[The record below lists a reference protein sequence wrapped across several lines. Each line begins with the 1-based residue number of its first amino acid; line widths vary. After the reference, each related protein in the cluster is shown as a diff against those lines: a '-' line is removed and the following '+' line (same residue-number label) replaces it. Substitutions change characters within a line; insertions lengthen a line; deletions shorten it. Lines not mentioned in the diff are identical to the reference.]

1 MNRYMTLIIALL
13 LTVST
18 QAQKRISHEYNNVS
32 LSDALR
38 QLAEQQTGY
47 TIYFLYNELEDF
59 RITINVK
66 NKHLPEAIQQM
77 IGFYPIRVTTST
89 DEDGRKIFVECT
101 HKTARRLTGT
111 IIDEQ
116 GQPIAYANVAILN
129 PADSTLLSGGV
140 SNESGYF
147 AIPYEQDKV
156 LARISYVGYK
166 TIYKICSQSELG
178 VIRLQ
183 VDNYALKGVTV
194 KGSIPTHKLTAEGL
208 QTNVENTILSKLGTA
223 NDVLAHIPGLQ
234 KNGDDYSVFGKGTP
248 IFYINGRLVRN
259 QTELD
264 QLKSENIKSIVLVTS
279 PGSRYDASVR
289 AVVKIKTKLPQGEGF
304 SFDNRLVY
312 GQSENADLIEQLNI
326 NYRHRG
332 LDAFGMLYFSSS
344 EGFNRA
350 DIEQDIQADT
360 IWHQSNTNDYNYRH
374 KWLGGEAGLNY
385 VINDE
390 NSIGFRYNIYQQ
402 LNTDEYD
409 TFTSILTANGKP
421 CDKLNNS
428 STFQNRATP
437 MHSANVYYNGVLGKT
452 TIDFN
457 ADWKQTDKTYNSA
470 YTETS
475 ENFGNRLLNTS
486 SHIKNRLYAAKLVVG
501 HQLLGGNLDI
511 GGEYTN
517 THRNDDYVNPEGYLS
532 SNFIELKD
540 QNMAIFA
547 DYTHKIPIGTVMA
560 GLRYEHASFDYYANG
575 CYMKEQSRTFD
586 NIFPSLSMT
595 AQIGKVQG
603 LVSYTAKIRRPNYS
617 ELNGNMSYANRFTL
631 QVGNPFLKPSIIHNI
646 SLQAMWKI
654 WSLSADY
661 TDTRNDIIDWTEQ
674 QEGNTAVSI
683 LGKKNIKSLKN
694 VSAYLVAAP
703 KAGFWHPQFVV
714 GLSKQWL
721 TLQTASGSIRM
732 NAPIF
737 LGQMANTFQFTST
750 LIGDL
755 TMKFTSKGD
764 DKNIS
769 LMRNMFQTNI
779 SLTKTFFE
787 QRLSIRLAGYDL
799 FHARQKIK
807 LYNQQMQLVQDNS
820 LDTRY
825 AEITIRYNFNATR
838 SKYKGTGA
846 GNAEKNRL

>member
-1 MNRYMTLIIALL
+1 MRIGIAQGQNII
-13 LTVST
+13 
-18 QAQKRISHEYNNVS
+18 
-32 LSDALR
+32 
-38 QLAEQQTGY
+38 G
-47 TIYFLYNELEDF
+47 
-59 RITINVK
+59 
-66 NKHLPEAIQQM
+66 
-77 IGFYPIRVTTST
+77 
-89 DEDGRKIFVECT
+89 C
-101 HKTARRLTGT
+101 

-116 GQPIAYANVAILN
+116 SKPMPFANVVLIN
-129 PADSTLLSGGV
+129 RADSAFVSGAVTKDDGTFIINTDKQDGLLKV
-140 SNESGYF
+140 SS
-147 AIPYEQDKV
+147 
-156 LARISYVGYK
+156 VGY
-166 TIYKICSQSELG
+166 
-178 VIRLQ
+178 VIRY
-183 VDNYALKGVTV
+183 VDAKQGNVGDIVMQPDTQMLREVMV

-259 QTELD
+259 QRELD

-279 PGSRYDASVR
+279 PGPRYDASVR

-326 NYRHRG
+326 NYRHCG

-421 CDKLNNS
+421 YDKLNNS

-475 ENFGNRLLNTS
+475 DNFGNRLLNTS

-501 HQLLGGNLDI
+501 HQLLGGNLGI

-825 AEITIRYNFNATR
+825 AEITIRYKFNAAR

-846 GNAEKNRL
+846 GNDEKRRL

>member
-1 MNRYMTLIIALL
+1 MRIGIAQGQNII
-13 LTVST
+13 
-18 QAQKRISHEYNNVS
+18 
-32 LSDALR
+32 
-38 QLAEQQTGY
+38 G
-47 TIYFLYNELEDF
+47 
-59 RITINVK
+59 
-66 NKHLPEAIQQM
+66 
-77 IGFYPIRVTTST
+77 
-89 DEDGRKIFVECT
+89 C
-101 HKTARRLTGT
+101 

-116 GQPIAYANVAILN
+116 SKPMPFANVVLIN
-129 PADSTLLSGGV
+129 RADSAFVSGAVTKDDGTFIINTDKQDGLLKV
-140 SNESGYF
+140 SS
-147 AIPYEQDKV
+147 
-156 LARISYVGYK
+156 VGY
-166 TIYKICSQSELG
+166 
-178 VIRLQ
+178 VIRY
-183 VDNYALKGVTV
+183 VDAKQGNVGDIVMQPDTQMLREVMV

-259 QTELD
+259 QRELD

-279 PGSRYDASVR
+279 PGPRYDASVR

-326 NYRHRG
+326 NYRHCG

-421 CDKLNNS
+421 YDKLNNS

-475 ENFGNRLLNTS
+475 EDFGNRLLNTS

-501 HQLLGGNLDI
+501 HQLLGGNLGI

-825 AEITIRYNFNATR
+825 AEITIRYKFNAAR

-846 GNAEKNRL
+846 GNDEKRRL

>member
-1 MNRYMTLIIALL
+1 MKRLILFSMVCL
-13 LTVST
+13 V
-18 QAQKRISHEYNNVS
+18 
-32 LSDALR
+32 
-38 QLAEQQTGY
+38 
-47 TIYFLYNELEDF
+47 
-59 RITINVK
+59 
-66 NKHLPEAIQQM
+66 AI
-77 IGFYPIRVTTST
+77 TST
-89 DEDGRKIFVECT
+89 AQSISGRV
-101 HKTARRLTGT
+101 
-111 IIDEQ
+111 IDEQ
-116 GQPIAYANVAILN
+116 SQPMPFANVVLVN
-129 PADSTLLSGGV
+129 RVDSAFVAGAVTKDDGTFSISTDKQDGLLKV
-140 SNESGYF
+140 SS
-147 AIPYEQDKV
+147 
-156 LARISYVGYK
+156 VGY
-166 TIYKICSQSELG
+166 I
-178 VIRLQ
+178 IRYLDAKQ
-183 VDNYALKGVTV
+183 GNVGDIVMQPDMQLLAEVTV

-208 QTNVENTILSKLGTA
+208 QTNVGNTILSKLGTA
-223 NDVLAHIPGLQ
+223 NDVLAHVPGLQ
-234 KNGDDYSVFGKGTP
+234 KNGDGYSVFGKGTP

-259 QTELD
+259 KTELD

-350 DIEQDIQADT
+350 DMEQDIQADT

-374 KWLGGEAGLNY
+374 KWLGGEGGLNY

-501 HQLLGGNLDI
+501 HQLLGGNLGI

-779 SLTKTFFE
+779 SLTKTFFK

-838 SKYKGTGA
+838 SKYKGEGA
-846 GNAEKNRL
+846 GNAEKNRF

>member
-1 MNRYMTLIIALL
+1 MKRLILFSMMCLVAI
-13 LTVST
+13 VSA
-18 QAQKRISHEYNNVS
+18 AQDIS
-32 LSDALR
+32 
-38 QLAEQQTGY
+38 G
-47 TIYFLYNELEDF
+47 
-59 RITINVK
+59 
-66 NKHLPEAIQQM
+66 
-77 IGFYPIRVTTST
+77 RV
-89 DEDGRKIFVECT
+89 
-101 HKTARRLTGT
+101 
-111 IIDEQ
+111 IDEQ
-116 GQPIAYANVAILN
+116 AQPMPFVNVVLVSRTDSAFVAGAVTKDDGTFTIETDRNNGLLKVSSIGYIIRYIDARQGNVGDILMQ
-129 PADSTLLSGGV
+129 PDTQMLR
-140 SNESGYF
+140 E
-147 AIPYEQDKV
+147 
-156 LARISYVGYK
+156 
-166 TIYKICSQSELG
+166 
-178 VIRLQ
+178 
-183 VDNYALKGVTV
+183 VTV

-208 QTNVENTILSKLGTA
+208 QTNVENTVLSKLGTA

-259 QTELD
+259 QRELD

-421 CDKLNNS
+421 YDKLNNS

-475 ENFGNRLLNTS
+475 EDFGNRLLNTS

-703 KAGFWHPQFVV
+703 KAGFWHPQFVA

-825 AEITIRYNFNATR
+825 AEITIRYKFNAAR

-846 GNAEKNRL
+846 GNDEKRRL

>member
-1 MNRYMTLIIALL
+1 MRIGIAQGQNII
-13 LTVST
+13 
-18 QAQKRISHEYNNVS
+18 
-32 LSDALR
+32 
-38 QLAEQQTGY
+38 G
-47 TIYFLYNELEDF
+47 
-59 RITINVK
+59 
-66 NKHLPEAIQQM
+66 
-77 IGFYPIRVTTST
+77 
-89 DEDGRKIFVECT
+89 C
-101 HKTARRLTGT
+101 

-116 GQPIAYANVAILN
+116 SKPMPFANVVLIN
-129 PADSTLLSGGV
+129 RADSAFVSGAVTKDDGTFIINTDKQDGLLKV
-140 SNESGYF
+140 SS
-147 AIPYEQDKV
+147 
-156 LARISYVGYK
+156 VGY
-166 TIYKICSQSELG
+166 
-178 VIRLQ
+178 VIRY
-183 VDNYALKGVTV
+183 VDAKQGNVGDIVMQPDTQMLREVTV

-259 QTELD
+259 QRELD

-279 PGSRYDASVR
+279 PGPRYDASVR

-421 CDKLNNS
+421 YDKLNNS

-452 TIDFN
+452 TVDFN

-475 ENFGNRLLNTS
+475 EDFGNRLLNTS

-703 KAGFWHPQFVV
+703 KAGFWHPQFVA

-787 QRLSIRLAGYDL
+787 QRLSIKLAGYDL

-825 AEITIRYNFNATR
+825 AEITIRYKFNAAR

-846 GNAEKNRL
+846 GNDEKRRL

>member
-1 MNRYMTLIIALL
+1 MKRLILFSMMCLVAIA
-13 LTVST
+13 ST
-18 QAQKRISHEYNNVS
+18 AQSISGRVTDEQAQPMPFANVVLVS
-32 LSDALR
+32 RADSAFI
-38 QLAEQQTGY
+38 AG
-47 TIYFLYNELEDF
+47 
-59 RITINVK
+59 
-66 NKHLPEAIQQM
+66 A
-77 IGFYPIRVTTST
+77 VTKDDGTFSIST
-89 DEDGRKIFVECT
+89 DKQDG
-101 HKTARRLTGT
+101 
-111 IIDEQ
+111 
-116 GQPIAYANVAILN
+116 
-129 PADSTLLSGGV
+129 LLKV
-140 SNESGYF
+140 SS
-147 AIPYEQDKV
+147 
-156 LARISYVGYK
+156 VGY
-166 TIYKICSQSELG
+166 
-178 VIRLQ
+178 VIRY
-183 VDNYALKGVTV
+183 VDAKQGNVGDIVMQPDTQMLREVTV

-304 SFDNRLVY
+304 SFDNRIVY
-312 GQSENADLIEQLNI
+312 GQSENADLKEQFDV

-332 LDAFGMLYFSSS
+332 LDAFGMLYFSSN

-350 DIEQDIQADT
+350 KIEQDIQADT
-360 IWHQSNTNDYNYRH
+360 IWHQSNTNDYAYRH

-421 CDKLNNS
+421 YDKLNNS

-475 ENFGNRLLNTS
+475 EDFGNRLLNTS

-703 KAGFWHPQFVV
+703 KAGFWHPQFVA

-846 GNAEKNRL
+846 GNSEKSRL

>member
-1 MNRYMTLIIALL
+1 MRIGIAQGQNII
-13 LTVST
+13 
-18 QAQKRISHEYNNVS
+18 
-32 LSDALR
+32 
-38 QLAEQQTGY
+38 G
-47 TIYFLYNELEDF
+47 
-59 RITINVK
+59 
-66 NKHLPEAIQQM
+66 
-77 IGFYPIRVTTST
+77 
-89 DEDGRKIFVECT
+89 C
-101 HKTARRLTGT
+101 

-116 GQPIAYANVAILN
+116 SKPMPFANVVLIN
-129 PADSTLLSGGV
+129 RADSAFVSGAVTKDDGTFIINTDKQDGLLKV
-140 SNESGYF
+140 SS
-147 AIPYEQDKV
+147 
-156 LARISYVGYK
+156 VGY
-166 TIYKICSQSELG
+166 
-178 VIRLQ
+178 VIRY
-183 VDNYALKGVTV
+183 VDAKQGNVGDIVMQPDTQMLREVTV

-208 QTNVENTILSKLGTA
+208 QTNVENTVLSKLGTA

-259 QTELD
+259 QRELD

-279 PGSRYDASVR
+279 PGPRYDASVR

-332 LDAFGMLYFSSS
+332 LDVFGMLYFSSS

-421 CDKLNNS
+421 YDKLNNS

-475 ENFGNRLLNTS
+475 EDFGNRLLNTS

-532 SNFIELKD
+532 PNFIELKD

-661 TDTRNDIIDWTEQ
+661 TDMRNDIIDWTEQ

-703 KAGFWHPQFVV
+703 KAGFWHPQFVA

-825 AEITIRYNFNATR
+825 AEITIRYKFNAAR

-846 GNAEKNRL
+846 GNDEKRRL

>member
-1 MNRYMTLIIALL
+1 MKRLILFSMMCLVAI
-13 LTVST
+13 VSA
-18 QAQKRISHEYNNVS
+18 AQDIS
-32 LSDALR
+32 
-38 QLAEQQTGY
+38 G
-47 TIYFLYNELEDF
+47 
-59 RITINVK
+59 
-66 NKHLPEAIQQM
+66 
-77 IGFYPIRVTTST
+77 RV
-89 DEDGRKIFVECT
+89 
-101 HKTARRLTGT
+101 
-111 IIDEQ
+111 IDEQ
-116 GQPIAYANVAILN
+116 AQPMPFANVVLVSR
-129 PADSTLLSGGV
+129 ADSAFIAGAVTKDDGTFIINTDKQDGLLKV
-140 SNESGYF
+140 SS
-147 AIPYEQDKV
+147 
-156 LARISYVGYK
+156 VGY
-166 TIYKICSQSELG
+166 
-178 VIRLQ
+178 VIRY
-183 VDNYALKGVTV
+183 VDAKQGNVGDIVMQPDTQMLREVTV

-208 QTNVENTILSKLGTA
+208 QTNVENTVLSKLGTA

-332 LDAFGMLYFSSS
+332 LDAFGMLYFSNSK
-344 EGFNRA
+344 GFNRA
-350 DIEQDIQADT
+350 KIEQDIQADT
-360 IWHQSNTNDYNYRH
+360 IWHQSNTNDYAYRH
-374 KWLGGEAGLNY
+374 KWLGGEVGLNY
-385 VINDE
+385 VINDK

-409 TFTSILTANGKP
+409 TFTSVLTANGKP
-421 CDKLNNS
+421 YDKLNNS
-428 STFQNRATP
+428 STFQNRAKPT
-437 MHSANVYYNGVLGKT
+437 HSANTYYNGLLGKT

-457 ADWKQTDKTYNSA
+457 FDWKQTDKTYNSA

-475 ENFGNRLLNTS
+475 EGFDNRLLNTS
-486 SHIKNRLYAAKLVVG
+486 SHIKNRLYAAKLIVG

-511 GGEYTN
+511 GSEYTN
-517 THRNDDYVNPEGYLS
+517 TNRNDDYVNPEGYLS

-540 QNMAIFA
+540 QNIAIFA
-547 DYTHKIPIGTVMA
+547 DYTHKIPLGTVMA

-595 AQIGKVQG
+595 LQMGKVQG
-603 LVSYTAKIRRPNYS
+603 IVSYTTKIRRPNYS

-646 SLQAMWKI
+646 SLQAKWKI

-703 KAGFWHPQFVV
+703 KAGFWHPQFVA

>member
-1 MNRYMTLIIALL
+1 MMCLVAIA
-13 LTVST
+13 ST
-18 QAQKRISHEYNNVS
+18 AQDIS
-32 LSDALR
+32 
-38 QLAEQQTGY
+38 G
-47 TIYFLYNELEDF
+47 
-59 RITINVK
+59 
-66 NKHLPEAIQQM
+66 
-77 IGFYPIRVTTST
+77 RV
-89 DEDGRKIFVECT
+89 
-101 HKTARRLTGT
+101 
-111 IIDEQ
+111 IDEQ
-116 GQPIAYANVAILN
+116 AQPMPFVNVVLVSRTDSAFVAGAVTKDDGTFTIETDRNNGLLKVSSIGYIIRYIDARQGNVGDILMQ
-129 PADSTLLSGGV
+129 PDTQMLR
-140 SNESGYF
+140 E
-147 AIPYEQDKV
+147 
-156 LARISYVGYK
+156 
-166 TIYKICSQSELG
+166 
-178 VIRLQ
+178 
-183 VDNYALKGVTV
+183 VTV

-208 QTNVENTILSKLGTA
+208 QTNVENTVLSKLGTA

-259 QTELD
+259 QRELD

-279 PGSRYDASVR
+279 PGPRYDASVR

-374 KWLGGEAGLNY
+374 KWLGGEAGINY

-421 CDKLNNS
+421 YDKLNNS

-475 ENFGNRLLNTS
+475 EDFGNRLLNTS

-703 KAGFWHPQFVV
+703 KAGFWHPQFVA

>member
-1 MNRYMTLIIALL
+1 MKRLILFSLICLVAIA
-13 LTVST
+13 ST
-18 QAQKRISHEYNNVS
+18 AQGIS
-32 LSDALR
+32 
-38 QLAEQQTGY
+38 G
-47 TIYFLYNELEDF
+47 
-59 RITINVK
+59 
-66 NKHLPEAIQQM
+66 
-77 IGFYPIRVTTST
+77 RV
-89 DEDGRKIFVECT
+89 
-101 HKTARRLTGT
+101 
-111 IIDEQ
+111 IDEQ
-116 GQPIAYANVAILN
+116 AQPMPFANVVLVSR
-129 PADSTLLSGGV
+129 ADSAFIAGAVTKDDGTFSLNTDKQDGLLKV
-140 SNESGYF
+140 SSIGY
-147 AIPYEQDKV
+147 ITKYID
-156 LARISYVGYK
+156 ARQGNVGDIQMQPD
-166 TIYKICSQSELG
+166 TQMLG
-178 VIRLQ
+178 EV
-183 VDNYALKGVTV
+183 VV
-194 KGSIPTHKLTAEGL
+194 KGHVPQFQMGSEGL

-259 QTELD
+259 QRELD

-279 PGSRYDASVR
+279 PGPRYDASVR
-289 AVVKIKTKLPQGEGF
+289 AVVKIKTKLPKGEGF

-344 EGFNRA
+344 KGFNRA

-374 KWLGGEAGLNY
+374 KWLGGEGGLNY

-501 HQLLGGNLDI
+501 HQLLGGNLGI

-674 QEGNTAVSI
+674 QEENTAVSI

-703 KAGFWHPQFVV
+703 KAGFWHPQFVA

-846 GNAEKNRL
+846 GNDEKNRL

>member
-1 MNRYMTLIIALL
+1 MKRLILFSMMCLVAIA
-13 LTVST
+13 ST
-18 QAQKRISHEYNNVS
+18 AQSIS
-32 LSDALR
+32 
-38 QLAEQQTGY
+38 G
-47 TIYFLYNELEDF
+47 
-59 RITINVK
+59 
-66 NKHLPEAIQQM
+66 
-77 IGFYPIRVTTST
+77 RVT
-89 DEDGRKIFVECT
+89 
-101 HKTARRLTGT
+101 
-111 IIDEQ
+111 DEQ
-116 GQPIAYANVAILN
+116 TQPMPFANVVFLNRSDSAFIAGAVTKDDGTFTIETDRNNGLLKVSSIGYIIRYIDARQGNVGDILMQ
-129 PADSTLLSGGV
+129 PDTQMLR
-140 SNESGYF
+140 E
-147 AIPYEQDKV
+147 
-156 LARISYVGYK
+156 
-166 TIYKICSQSELG
+166 
-178 VIRLQ
+178 
-183 VDNYALKGVTV
+183 VTV

-421 CDKLNNS
+421 YDKLNNS

-475 ENFGNRLLNTS
+475 EDFGNRLLNTS

-501 HQLLGGNLDI
+501 HQLLGGNLGI

-646 SLQAMWKI
+646 SLQAKWKI

-703 KAGFWHPQFVV
+703 KAGFWHPQFVA

-825 AEITIRYNFNATR
+825 AEITIRYRFNVTP

>member
-1 MNRYMTLIIALL
+1 MKRLILFSMMSLVAIA
-13 LTVST
+13 ST
-18 QAQKRISHEYNNVS
+18 AQSIS
-32 LSDALR
+32 
-38 QLAEQQTGY
+38 G
-47 TIYFLYNELEDF
+47 
-59 RITINVK
+59 
-66 NKHLPEAIQQM
+66 
-77 IGFYPIRVTTST
+77 RVT
-89 DEDGRKIFVECT
+89 
-101 HKTARRLTGT
+101 
-111 IIDEQ
+111 DEQ
-116 GQPIAYANVAILN
+116 TQPMPFANVVFLNRSDSAFIAGAVTKDDGTFTIETDRNNGLLKVSSIGYIIRYIDARQGNVGDILMQ
-129 PADSTLLSGGV
+129 PDTQMLR
-140 SNESGYF
+140 E
-147 AIPYEQDKV
+147 
-156 LARISYVGYK
+156 
-166 TIYKICSQSELG
+166 
-178 VIRLQ
+178 
-183 VDNYALKGVTV
+183 VTV

-208 QTNVENTILSKLGTA
+208 QTNVENTVLSKLGTA

-409 TFTSILTANGKP
+409 TFTSIMTANGKP
-421 CDKLNNS
+421 YDKLNNS

-501 HQLLGGNLDI
+501 HQLLGGNLGI

-703 KAGFWHPQFVV
+703 KAGFWHPQFVA

-825 AEITIRYNFNATR
+825 AEITIRYKFNAAR

-846 GNAEKNRL
+846 GNDEKRRL

>member
-1 MNRYMTLIIALL
+1 MKRLILFSMMCLVAIA
-13 LTVST
+13 ST
-18 QAQKRISHEYNNVS
+18 AQNIS
-32 LSDALR
+32 
-38 QLAEQQTGY
+38 G
-47 TIYFLYNELEDF
+47 
-59 RITINVK
+59 
-66 NKHLPEAIQQM
+66 
-77 IGFYPIRVTTST
+77 RV
-89 DEDGRKIFVECT
+89 
-101 HKTARRLTGT
+101 
-111 IIDEQ
+111 IDEQ
-116 GQPIAYANVAILN
+116 AQPMPFANVVLVN
-129 PADSTLLSGGV
+129 RSDSAFIAGAVTKDDGTFSINTDKQDGLLKV
-140 SNESGYF
+140 SSIGY
-147 AIPYEQDKV
+147 ITKYID
-156 LARISYVGYK
+156 ARQGNVGDIQMQPD
-166 TIYKICSQSELG
+166 TQMLG
-178 VIRLQ
+178 EV
-183 VDNYALKGVTV
+183 VV
-194 KGSIPTHKLTAEGL
+194 KGHVPQFQMGSEGL

-259 QTELD
+259 QRELD

-279 PGSRYDASVR
+279 PGPRYDASVR

-421 CDKLNNS
+421 YDKLNNS

-475 ENFGNRLLNTS
+475 EDFGNRLLNTS

-540 QNMAIFA
+540 QNMAI
-547 DYTHKIPIGTVMA
+547 
-560 GLRYEHASFDYYANG
+560 
-575 CYMKEQSRTFD
+575 
-586 NIFPSLSMT
+586 
-595 AQIGKVQG
+595 
-603 LVSYTAKIRRPNYS
+603 
-617 ELNGNMSYANRFTL
+617 
-631 QVGNPFLKPSIIHNI
+631 
-646 SLQAMWKI
+646 
-654 WSLSADY
+654 
-661 TDTRNDIIDWTEQ
+661 
-674 QEGNTAVSI
+674 
-683 LGKKNIKSLKN
+683 
-694 VSAYLVAAP
+694 
-703 KAGFWHPQFVV
+703 
-714 GLSKQWL
+714 
-721 TLQTASGSIRM
+721 
-732 NAPIF
+732 
-737 LGQMANTFQFTST
+737 
-750 LIGDL
+750 
-755 TMKFTSKGD
+755 
-764 DKNIS
+764 
-769 LMRNMFQTNI
+769 
-779 SLTKTFFE
+779 
-787 QRLSIRLAGYDL
+787 
-799 FHARQKIK
+799 
-807 LYNQQMQLVQDNS
+807 
-820 LDTRY
+820 
-825 AEITIRYNFNATR
+825 
-838 SKYKGTGA
+838 
-846 GNAEKNRL
+846 

>member
-1 MNRYMTLIIALL
+1 
-13 LTVST
+13 
-18 QAQKRISHEYNNVS
+18 
-32 LSDALR
+32 
-38 QLAEQQTGY
+38 
-47 TIYFLYNELEDF
+47 
-59 RITINVK
+59 
-66 NKHLPEAIQQM
+66 
-77 IGFYPIRVTTST
+77 
-89 DEDGRKIFVECT
+89 
-101 HKTARRLTGT
+101 
-111 IIDEQ
+111 
-116 GQPIAYANVAILN
+116 
-129 PADSTLLSGGV
+129 
-140 SNESGYF
+140 
-147 AIPYEQDKV
+147 
-156 LARISYVGYK
+156 
-166 TIYKICSQSELG
+166 
-178 VIRLQ
+178 
-183 VDNYALKGVTV
+183 
-194 KGSIPTHKLTAEGL
+194 
-208 QTNVENTILSKLGTA
+208 
-223 NDVLAHIPGLQ
+223 
-234 KNGDDYSVFGKGTP
+234 
-248 IFYINGRLVRN
+248 
-259 QTELD
+259 
-264 QLKSENIKSIVLVTS
+264 
-279 PGSRYDASVR
+279 
-289 AVVKIKTKLPQGEGF
+289 
-304 SFDNRLVY
+304 
-312 GQSENADLIEQLNI
+312 
-326 NYRHRG
+326 
-332 LDAFGMLYFSSS
+332 
-344 EGFNRA
+344 
-350 DIEQDIQADT
+350 
-360 IWHQSNTNDYNYRH
+360 
-374 KWLGGEAGLNY
+374 
-385 VINDE
+385 
-390 NSIGFRYNIYQQ
+390 
-402 LNTDEYD
+402 
-409 TFTSILTANGKP
+409 
-421 CDKLNNS
+421 
-428 STFQNRATP
+428 
-437 MHSANVYYNGVLGKT
+437 
-452 TIDFN
+452 
-457 ADWKQTDKTYNSA
+457 
-470 YTETS
+470 
-475 ENFGNRLLNTS
+475 
-486 SHIKNRLYAAKLVVG
+486 
-501 HQLLGGNLDI
+501 
-511 GGEYTN
+511 
-517 THRNDDYVNPEGYLS
+517 
-532 SNFIELKD
+532 
-540 QNMAIFA
+540 
-547 DYTHKIPIGTVMA
+547 
-560 GLRYEHASFDYYANG
+560 
-575 CYMKEQSRTFD
+575 MKEQSRTFD

-703 KAGFWHPQFVV
+703 KAGFWHPQFVA

-825 AEITIRYNFNATR
+825 AEITIRYKFNAAR

>member
-1 MNRYMTLIIALL
+1 MRNNILLIVCCLRIGIA
-13 LTVST
+13 
-18 QAQKRISHEYNNVS
+18 QGQNI
-32 LSDALR
+32 
-38 QLAEQQTGY
+38 
-47 TIYFLYNELEDF
+47 
-59 RITINVK
+59 
-66 NKHLPEAIQQM
+66 
-77 IGFYPIRVTTST
+77 IG
-89 DEDGRKIFVECT
+89 C
-101 HKTARRLTGT
+101 

-116 GQPIAYANVAILN
+116 SKPMPFVNVVLIN
-129 PADSTLLSGGV
+129 RADSAFVSGAVTKDDGTFIINTDKQDGLLKV
-140 SNESGYF
+140 SS
-147 AIPYEQDKV
+147 
-156 LARISYVGYK
+156 VGY
-166 TIYKICSQSELG
+166 
-178 VIRLQ
+178 VIRY
-183 VDNYALKGVTV
+183 VDAKQGNVGDIVMQPDTQMLREVTV

-409 TFTSILTANGKP
+409 TFTSILTANGKLY
-421 CDKLNNS
+421 DKLNNS

-475 ENFGNRLLNTS
+475 EDFGNRLLNTS

-586 NIFPSLSMT
+586 NIFPSLSMA

-674 QEGNTAVSI
+674 QKGNTAVSI

-703 KAGFWHPQFVV
+703 KAGFWHPQFVA

>member
-1 MNRYMTLIIALL
+1 MRIGIAQGQNII
-13 LTVST
+13 
-18 QAQKRISHEYNNVS
+18 
-32 LSDALR
+32 
-38 QLAEQQTGY
+38 G
-47 TIYFLYNELEDF
+47 
-59 RITINVK
+59 
-66 NKHLPEAIQQM
+66 
-77 IGFYPIRVTTST
+77 
-89 DEDGRKIFVECT
+89 C
-101 HKTARRLTGT
+101 

-116 GQPIAYANVAILN
+116 SKPMPFANVVLIN
-129 PADSTLLSGGV
+129 RADSAFVSGAVTKDDGTFIINTDKQDGLLKV
-140 SNESGYF
+140 SS
-147 AIPYEQDKV
+147 
-156 LARISYVGYK
+156 VGY
-166 TIYKICSQSELG
+166 
-178 VIRLQ
+178 VIRY
-183 VDNYALKGVTV
+183 VDAKQGNVGDIVMQPDTQMLREVMV

-223 NDVLAHIPGLQ
+223 NDVLAHMPGLQ

-259 QTELD
+259 QRELD

-279 PGSRYDASVR
+279 PGPRYDASVR

-326 NYRHRG
+326 NYRHCG

-421 CDKLNNS
+421 YDKLNNS

-475 ENFGNRLLNTS
+475 EDFGNRLLNTS

-501 HQLLGGNLDI
+501 HQLLGGNLGI

-825 AEITIRYNFNATR
+825 AEITIRYKFNAAR

-846 GNAEKNRL
+846 GNDEKRRL